1 MTFSWLQ
8 FGVIL
13 FAAVGS
19 LTYGYAA
26 GVISTTLGQPTFLE
40 YFALDTRPD
49 STAYTSALVVGFQC
63 GGFIGALASPYFA
76 DRWGR
81 KLVLYVSAA
90 GVIALAAIQAGSIS
104 LKMFLVARTLGGL
117 PVGGILVAVPLYQ
130 AEIAPAKLRGQLM
143 AMHGMMLALGYVI
156 SSWLSLAFY
165 YVPNSSVSWRV
176 PLALQ
181 AVFPAVLVVGLTW
194 LPESP
199 RWLIS
204 KDKGSQAQKI
214 LDLLHQDPDAVDP
227 LHTSHYEFKAIVE
240 QNELEKTRDVSWGA
254 ILRTPSYRKRA
265 ILAFLSLFIYP
276 STGTLTITNYLP
288 SLLAKLGFGASQQ
301 LALAGG
307 YITYAPLGNVV
318 ASYLLDRFGRKR
330 MFFIGLTGC
339 VLALTGE
346 TIVIAKGLDTKAGQG
361 IGVFFFFMHLVFFAT
376 FLDST
381 TFVYA
386 AEIWPTHLRAKGF
399 SIGISGLFLGS
410 IIWLG
415 AAPTAFA
422 SINELFY
429 IVFIA
434 NAVVLAGVIWKFFP
448 ETANVP
454 LEAMGILFGDATVA
468 EDTSGE
474 KQETQHVEHTS
485 GGMEGSSTGS
495 NKDLN
500 RAPGTSDLGL
510 LTSAARS
517 EDYFHYVEKHEDAYE
532 VRRDMTPAPGTEI
545 PPEELLQ
552 ILPALHLPSTSTG
565 AAPPPSHTLQLLST
579 NAFLPTD
586 LAVPSPTRSATISPG
601 LSSMPPPIAE
611 RDPQAEEKDCSMMLF
626 NEYLNYD
633 WPSDDSEEDDPDFVK
648 NDV

>member
-381 TFVYA
+381 TFL
-386 AEIWPTHLRAKGF
+386 TL
-399 SIGISGLFLGS
+399 GIDKFFL
-410 IIWLG
+410 LG
-415 AAPTAFA
+415 T
-422 SINELFY
+422 SQGG
-429 IVFIA
+429 FIA
-434 NAVVLAGVIWKFFP
+434 CRVAIRGGDRVQGIIACGSTFEAEVTYNEFFQELMDEFATEKDDFVVSEEYRKWYIHMGWGDTVGPDLEKFWR
-448 ETANVP
+448 
-454 LEAMGILFGDATVA
+454 
-468 EDTSGE
+468 DTLDVRFSGR
-474 KQETQHVEHTS
+474 
-485 GGMEGSSTGS
+485 EGQ
-495 NKDLN
+495 
-500 RAPGTSDLGL
+500 
-510 LTSAARS
+510 
-517 EDYFHYVEKHEDAYE
+517 
-532 VRRDMTPAPGTEI
+532 RR
-545 PPEELLQ
+545 LWQ
-552 ILPALHLPSTSTG
+552 IT
-565 AAPPPSHTLQLLST
+565 T
-579 NAFLPTD
+579 NL
-586 LAVPSPTRSATISPG
+586 
-601 LSSMPPPIAE
+601 AE
-611 RDPQAEEKDCSMMLF
+611 RDSIRNRVQEIRCPVYILHGSEDVAIPVDLIKTHFGWLTRSSHKEMHVIHGGTH
-626 NEYLNYD
+626 YLTQSS
-633 WPSDDSEEDDPDFVK
+633 PKEVK
-648 NDV
+648 SFIVKLLK